1 MTEVIA
7 AIWAVLAVM
16 VGLMVPLMLD
26 IRSGNRRLEASLR
39 AEIGSVREEI
49 GSLRDRTGEKF
60 DELRGE
66 LAAVKDELRGE
77 LAAVKD
83 ELRGELAAVK
93 DELGAEIHA
102 LAVNQAEMN
111 GQLIVLREFAT
122 SRQAA

>member
-39 AEIGSVREEI
+39 AESGSVREEI

-60 DELRGE
+60 
-66 LAAVKDELRGE
+66 
-77 LAAVKD
+77 D

>member
-39 AEIGSVREEI
+39 AEIGS
-49 GSLRDRTGEKF
+49 LRDRTGEKF
-60 DELRGE
+60 
-66 LAAVKDELRGE
+66 
-77 LAAVKD
+77 D

>member
-83 ELRGELAAVK
+83 EL
-93 DELGAEIHA
+93 GAEIHA